1 MRSQQVGGNSL
12 RTLFIE
18 AIVIQASLGAL
29 LISWEDTSPMHGPVL
44 EQPGIHASA
53 GTTEYPGA
61 GELHGSWGSMKRGY
75 K

>member
-29 LISWEDTSPMHGPVL
+29 LISWKDPSPIHGPVL
-44 EQPGIHASA
+44 EQPGIHSGA
-53 GTTEYPGA
+53 GTTEYLGA
-61 GELHGSWGSMKRGY
+61 SELHGSRGSMKRGY
-75 K
+75 

>member
-29 LISWEDTSPMHGPVL
+29 LISWEDTFP
-44 EQPGIHASA
+44 HAWPSSRTA
-53 GTTEYPGA
+53 RDTCRCWD
-61 GELHGSWGSMKRGY
+61 H
-75 K
+75 